1 MDEKIDTRTR
11 RQKNSKKTKSG
22 EISKTNA
29 DQIKDFI
36 SKSKKKEKIKSKNN
50 KVKIKKLMQSGSIG
64 EFPPIKVTIGG
75 NDMDIYGGG
84 KKFRKNMRATKLNQ
98 DLEKQGFNQ
107 TLERQSN
114 SSVNPIDNANR
125 IRAGLKGGGKVKLAL
140 RGGGRAYG
148 QNS

>member
-1 MDEKIDTRTR
+1 MADENK
-11 RQKNSKKTKSG
+11 
-22 EISKTNA
+22 ISKTNA
-29 DQIKDFI
+29 NQIKDFI
-36 SKSKKKEKIKSKNN
+36 SKSKEKEKVKSKN
-50 KVKIKKLMQSGSIG
+50 KKEKIKKLMQSGSIG
-64 EFPPIKVTIGG
+64 EFPPIKVTIDG

-125 IRAGLKGGGKVKLAL
+125 IRAGLKDGSKCKLATK
-140 RGGGRAYG
+140 GKGRAYG

>member
-1 MDEKIDTRTR
+1 MADK
-11 RQKNSKKTKSG
+11 
-22 EISKTNA
+22 ISKTNA

-36 SKSKKKEKIKSKNN
+36 SKSKKKEKIKSKNK

-64 EFPPIKVTIGG
+64 EFPPIKVMIDG
-75 NDMDIYGGG
+75 NEMDVYGGG
-84 KKFRKNMRATKLNQ
+84 KKFRKNMRANRLEQ

-107 TLERQSN
+107 TPESQSN
-114 SSVNPIDNANR
+114 SGVNPIDNANR

-148 QNS
+148 KNS

>member
-1 MDEKIDTRTR
+1 MADK
-11 RQKNSKKTKSG
+11 
-22 EISKTNA
+22 ISKTNA

-36 SKSKKKEKIKSKNN
+36 SKSKKKEKVKSKNK

-64 EFPPIKVTIGG
+64 EFPPIKVTINGT
-75 NDMDIYGGG
+75 DMDIYGGG
-84 KKFRKNMRATKLNQ
+84 NKFRKNMRATKLNQ

-140 RGGGRAYG
+140 KGGGRAFG
-148 QNS
+148 KNS

>member
-50 KVKIKKLMQSGSIG
+50 KVKIKKLMQ
-64 EFPPIKVTIGG
+64 
-75 NDMDIYGGG
+75 
-84 KKFRKNMRATKLNQ
+84 
-98 DLEKQGFNQ
+98 
-107 TLERQSN
+107 
-114 SSVNPIDNANR
+114 
-125 IRAGLKGGGKVKLAL
+125 
-140 RGGGRAYG
+140 
-148 QNS
+148 